1 LNENRYIVSMEG
13 HSDGIRRVLRQLLVS
28 GAVQSVF
35 AMRRTAEEGS
45 FCYSLVSD
53 PSMVDDIVPFYPV
66 MPVQAARALTQLTI
80 TNPLDRP
87 VAALLRPCEIRAFA
101 ENVKQSQGS
110 MENLFIVSCTC
121 PGVVPTEDIKDVKD
135 ETTLQDREY
144 AFRDACSACIEFVPG
159 QMADM
164 VLLLACDD
172 PQEGT
177 RLLLQ
182 SQRAVET
189 AAGLDGFDTETGRP
203 LRELTAGTA
212 RQRESR
218 RNRLL
223 KDVPEAGHGLE
234 SLVSMFSRCIG
245 CRACRQ
251 ACPLCNCILCD
262 YETART
268 IHTPELVREESNRR
282 GAVRVPSGSI
292 QFQLGR
298 LNHIAP
304 YCTGC
309 GQCSDVC
316 PVHIPVAEIFIRAA
330 ELVQTSLGYSPGR
343 DMDDAPALSTYI
355 EGELQEITD

>member
-1 LNENRYIVSMEG
+1 MTESRYIVSPEEYG
-13 HSDGIRRVLRQLLVS
+13 DGTRRVLRQLLAS
-28 GAVQSVF
+28 GAMGSVF
-35 AMRRTAEEGS
+35 AMRRTGEEGS

-80 TNPLDRP
+80 TRPLDRP
-87 VAALLRPCEIRAFA
+87 VAALLRPCEVRAFV

-110 MENLFIVSCTC
+110 MENLFIISCTC
-121 PGVVPTEDIKDVKD
+121 PGVVPTADIRDMKD
-135 ETTLQDREY
+135 EIAIRERE
-144 AFRDACSACIEFVPG
+144 FVIRDACSACIEFVPG
-159 QMADM
+159 PQTDM
-164 VLLLACDD
+164 VLLMACDD
-172 PQEGT
+172 PPEGT

-182 SQRAVET
+182 SRRALET
-189 AAGLDGFDTETGRP
+189 AAGLDGFEMETDRP
-203 LRELTAGTA
+203 LGELTAVTA
-212 RQRESR
+212 RQRASS

-223 KDVPEAGHGLE
+223 KNAPVAGRGLE
-234 SLVSMFSRCIG
+234 DLVSMFSMCIG

-330 ELVQTSLGYSPGR
+330 ELVQTSLGYSPGK
-343 DMDDAPALSTYI
+343 DIDDAPALSTYV
-355 EGELQEITD
+355 EGELQDITD